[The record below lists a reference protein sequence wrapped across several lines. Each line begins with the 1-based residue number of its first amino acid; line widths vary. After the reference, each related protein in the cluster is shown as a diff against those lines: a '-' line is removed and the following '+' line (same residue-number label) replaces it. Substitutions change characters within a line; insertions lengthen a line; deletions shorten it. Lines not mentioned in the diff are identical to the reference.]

1 MDVGFPV
8 SPQTTCAG
16 PRPMIDECIG
26 LLSPTD
32 VQLLVSPAST
42 LSVRN
47 ELARDLARVN
57 VNGGAAAIRQ

>member
-1 MDVGFPV
+1 LKSWAIEVADNAVFRERRRV
-8 SPQTTCAG
+8 E
-16 PRPMIDECIG
+16 ECIG